1 MATLEKIR
9 NKAGLLVIVVGLAL
23 FSFIIGDFLRSGSTF
38 FHQSKEKVVVVDGNS
53 VGIREYQSRV
63 ETVSEMYKNSG
74 GLSEEQQHQIRESIY
89 QEMVN
94 DILLREEGKK
104 VGFSVGKDE
113 LNDIILGDNT
123 SPVIRQIPDFQ
134 DPQTGQFNKG
144 AFLQFLQL
152 AETEDASVYPEEYQR
167 QILMTQQYWQSLK
180 KNIINDKLSAKFMAL
195 AVSGIAYNSLDAK
208 KQFEETSTTVG
219 FNFVSQAFSSI
230 SDSTITVSNAEI
242 SKLYNERKEAFKQ
255 NETKTIDYIAVN
267 ITPSQEDHAEA
278 LKHMESVKQE
288 LLSTSEV
295 AGIVNDNSDTPYK
308 DAYATSS
315 ELSPEILSFVQN
327 ETIGSVYGP
336 ILTDNTYKLC
346 KLVDVKQASDSAF
359 VNIITL
365 PTFSDE
371 ALLKNFSDSLISV
384 VKNGKSFNEMVLEA
398 TNGQNNGEI
407 GWQTEYSLL
416 EIGAD
421 QQFIDMAFSIK
432 LNDLQVIKSTY
443 GSILIQVTERTK
455 PVAKYKV
462 ADIAQTV
469 TPSTE
474 TYNSLYNDL
483 NQYISK
489 NSNVSSFRENA
500 TDAGYL
506 LQYDISVYGNQNSL
520 ASIENS
526 RQVIRWAFNSKKGS
540 VSDIFECNDHFIAA
554 VLTGATKE
562 GYRSLSEVSEILKR
576 EILNKKKG
584 EKIVVDL
591 KAKNLSS
598 LEQFAE
604 AMNSTIQTTQFVNF
618 NTPRITGIGTDP
630 IVNAKAVASE
640 VGNITGPFAGNN
652 AVYVLSVTDK
662 NTGEGV
668 YDEAS
673 VKTQFQMQNSYQF
686 GQAIRSGVLLQE
698 NAKIED
704 NRSRFY

>member
-9 NKAGLLVIVVGLAL
+9 NKAGLLVVVVGLAL

-38 FHQSKEKVVVVDGNS
+38 FQQSKEKVVVVDGS
-53 VGIREYQSRV
+53 SIGIREYQSRV
-63 ETVSEMYKNSG
+63 EAVSEMYKNSG
-74 GLSEEQQHQIRESIY
+74 SLSEEQQHQIRESIY

-94 DILLREEGKK
+94 DILLRGEGKK
-104 VGFSVGKDE
+104 VGFNVGKEE
-113 LNDIILGDNT
+113 LNDIVLGDNI

-134 DPQTGQFNKG
+134 DPQTGQFNRN

-152 AETEDASVYPEEYQR
+152 AETEDFSIYPEEYQR

-180 KNIINDKLSAKFMAL
+180 KNIINDKLNTKFMAL
-195 AVSGIAYNSLDAK
+195 VVAGVAYNSLDAK

-219 FNFVSQAFSSI
+219 FNYVSQAFSSI
-230 SDSTITVSNAEI
+230 PDSTITVSNAEI
-242 SKLYNERKEAFKQ
+242 SKLYDERKEAFKQ

-278 LKHMESVKQE
+278 LRHLEKVKEE
-288 LLSTSEV
+288 LQSTSEV
-295 AGIVNDNSDTPYK
+295 ADIVNDNSDTPYK
-308 DAYATSS
+308 NVYATSS
-315 ELSPEILSFVQN
+315 ELSPEIVAFVQN

-336 ILTDNTYKLC
+336 RLTDNTYKLC
-346 KLVDVKQASDSAF
+346 KLIDVKQAPDSAF
-359 VNIITL
+359 IHLITL
-365 PTFSDE
+365 PTFTDE
-371 ALLKNFSDSLISV
+371 ALLKNFSDSLINV
-384 VKNGKSFNEMVLEA
+384 VKGGKSFNEMVQEA
-398 TNGQNNGEI
+398 TNGQGNGEM

-416 EIGAD
+416 GIGAD
-421 QQFIDMAFSIK
+421 QQLIDMAFSIK

-443 GSILIQVTERTK
+443 GNILIQVTERTK

-462 ADIAQTV
+462 ADVVQTV

-489 NSNVSSFRENA
+489 NSNASSFRENA

-506 LQYDISVYGNQNSL
+506 LQYDVPVYGNQNNL

-540 VSDIFECNDHFIAA
+540 ISDIFECNDHFIAA

-562 GYRSLSEVSEILKR
+562 GYRPLSEVSDILKR

-584 EKIVVDL
+584 EKIVADL

-598 LEQFAE
+598 LEQFAD
-604 AMNSTIQTTQFVNF
+604 AMNTTTQTTQFVNF
-618 NTPRITGIGTDP
+618 STPRITGIGADP
-630 IVNAKAVASE
+630 IVNAKAIASE
-640 VGNITGPFAGNN
+640 VGSITGPFVGSN

-662 NTGEGV
+662 NAGEEG

-673 VKTQFQMQNSYQF
+673 VKERFQMQNYYQF
-686 GQAIRSGVLLQE
+686 GQAIQSGALLQE